1 MSKITERLIARIWS
15 EHGVCVLE
23 ADRPRKGSGV
33 MSFFKVRN
41 MVTNEV
47 RMARYST
54 DYAASS
60 YGIPALVLDDGQ
72 VADELWWGLE
82 LEEPVE
88 EAHRG
93 VAHVGAFPYRPG
105 GDRRF

>member
-1 MSKITERLIARIWS
+1 
-15 EHGVCVLE
+15 
-23 ADRPRKGSGV
+23 

-41 MVTNEV
+41 MVTNEI
-47 RMARYST
+47 RMARYTT

-93 VAHVGAFPYRPG
+93 VAHVGAWEPISPPPSTGQGEIGDPG
-105 GDRRF
+105 AK

>member
-1 MSKITERLIARIWS
+1 MESACPKPIGDE
-15 EHGVCVLE
+15 
-23 ADRPRKGSGV
+23 KGGGA

-41 MVTNEV
+41 MVTNEI
-47 RMARYST
+47 RMARYTT

-93 VAHVGAFPYRPG
+93 VAHVGGFRTG
-105 GDRRF
+105 